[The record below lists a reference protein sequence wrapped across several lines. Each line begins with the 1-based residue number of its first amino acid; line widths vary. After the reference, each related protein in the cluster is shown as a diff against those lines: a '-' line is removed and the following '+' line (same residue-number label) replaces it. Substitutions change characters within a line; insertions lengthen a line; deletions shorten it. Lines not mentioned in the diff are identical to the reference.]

1 MDEEPEFPE
10 WLAEAAIGLADGDV
24 DTWLR
29 MYADDAVHEF
39 PFAAPGAVRR
49 LEGKAQIRAYLAAM
63 GDSVQFGGLDDVTVR
78 ATGRDEVVIEA
89 EGHHFDAATGDPFD
103 IRYLWIITRHDGLVT
118 RLRDYMGPRRPAGG
132 AV

>member
-1 MDEEPEFPE
+1 MDKEPEFPA

-39 PFAAPGAVRR
+39 PFAAADAVRR
-49 LEGKAQIRAYLAAM
+49 LEGKAQIRAYMAAM
-63 GDSVQFGGLDDVTVR
+63 GDSVQFGSLDDVTVR
-78 ATGRDEVVIEA
+78 DAGKDELVIEA
-89 EGHHFDAATGDPFD
+89 EGHHFDATTGDPFD
-103 IRYLWIITRHDGLVT
+103 IRYLWIITRRDSLVT
-118 RLRDYMGPRRPAGG
+118 RLRDYMGPRRSAGG